1 MMRGSRT
8 PLAGLR
14 ASRFAST
21 AVASTWE
28 STWWAL
34 RMRDGDSSAST
45 SAASHSR
52 ISSVSI
58 PARVARSNVGRIW

>member
-1 MMRGSRT
+1 MRGSRT

-14 ASRFAST
+14 ANRSAST
-21 AVASTWE
+21 AAARTWE

-34 RMRDGDSSAST
+34 RIRDGDSSTST
-45 SAASHSR
+45 RAASHSR
-52 ISSVSI
+52 TSSVSM